1 MPSVVHLFNP
11 TMMADHNQFAFTSSS
26 LSPTERHYSQIEK
39 ECLAICNCFQ
49 KFDQW
54 LYGKSD
60 IQVHMNHQPL
70 ETIMTKPLNTAPAH
84 LRRMLMRLQCYC
96 FKLMYKREPTLHLA
110 NTLSHAAPTQQ
121 VAAKV
126 THFCLLSRDGVWTEL
141 QKPKTAR
148 KQWAPLTRRD
158 RQGHHTVSPV
168 QSKNPWMTWR
178 QSSHVWVPASV
189 LEL

>member
-1 MPSVVHLFNP
+1 MPSVVHFFNP

-26 LSPTERHYSQIEK
+26 LSPTERHYSRSVWQSATVWPVA
-39 ECLAICNCFQ
+39 L
-49 KFDQW
+49 W
-54 LYGKSD
+54 
-60 IQVHMNHQPL
+60 QVWHSSPHESPTSWNNND
-70 ETIMTKPLNTAPAH
+70 ETTEHGSCTSAKDTDATAV
-84 LRRMLMRLQCYC
+84 LLLQAYVQE
-96 FKLMYKREPTLHLA
+96 RA
-110 NTLSHAAPTQQ
+110 NTPSCQHPLPCCPYTASCRKSNT
-121 VAAKV
+121 
-126 THFCLLSRDGVWTEL
+126 FLCLLSRDGVWTEL